1 MTAAAQMNCCFMWY
15 GMNSIC
21 LPGKKNHETFYSSC
35 AFHKKIKLKIQKNCV
50 GHLSQGWDSIM
61 FSTFLPITSHICR
74 YVCFYVLTI
83 FFCCCSLFISL
94 ESFTISKTYI
104 LVHGSIR
111 LIMTVFFCIRM
122 QSICPAVVYEQ
133 FDISCQWFCSP
144 PTCIK
149 CGAIAALLRLK
160 VDSRWSKGTVSKE
173 SKKII
178 FGKRRPNRYPLCSE
192 KAQSRPCSD

>member
-111 LIMTVFFCIRM
+111 LIMTGFFLH
-122 QSICPAVVYEQ
+122 QNAKYL
-133 FDISCQWFCSP
+133 SCSSVWTIWHFMPMILFTPYMHKMWCNCSSP
-144 PTCIK
+144 
-149 CGAIAALLRLK
+149 
-160 VDSRWSKGTVSKE
+160 
-173 SKKII
+173 
-178 FGKRRPNRYPLCSE
+178 
-192 KAQSRPCSD
+192 